1 MRAISATLLMHTY
14 TTPATAPMQMA
25 AQGSTYAHPAQMAT
39 IPVIDPASK
48 STNQSTNQS
57 IGQSVAMIRERGKPH
72 RIASNHD
79 TVAQHEQAP
88 VSSER
93 MHGVDLDSSHK
104 SHFLLGVSELHAQ
117 DRRQS
122 SSRWGQDGVGGGSS
136 SVVGSQRASDS
147 ELRSSVER
155 QESARERERHTHK
168 HTRASKQGSIG
179 PRSVNQSINRCA
191 SHDLSLSLS
200 GSSLSLSLSLSLS
213 SLWIDRQR
221 TRTTRRR
228 IRESRARSSGLECC
242 WACRSRRID
251 RFEDRESLRR
261 PMHQCLRRCARLPSQ
276 QSPSFVRS
284 IVET

>member
-1 MRAISATLLMHTY
+1 
-14 TTPATAPMQMA
+14 
-25 AQGSTYAHPAQMAT
+25 
-39 IPVIDPASK
+39 
-48 STNQSTNQS
+48 
-57 IGQSVAMIRERGKPH
+57 
-72 RIASNHD
+72 
-79 TVAQHEQAP
+79 
-88 VSSER
+88 

-122 SSRWGQDGVGGGSS
+122 SGRRSQDGVGGSSS

-155 QESARERERHTHK
+155 QESAREREREIHTS
-168 HTRASKQGSIG
+168 TQEQASKDRSDRDQ
-179 PRSVNQSINRCA
+179 SVNQSIDVHHTI
-191 SHDLSLSLS
+191 SLDLSLSLA
-200 GSSLSLSLSLSLS
+200 LSRS
-213 SLWIDRQR
+213 SLWIDQQR
-221 TRTTRRR
+221 TRTTRRS

-284 IVET
+284 FVEIG